1 MAEALET
8 EAVMAATVAA
18 PARAGTSRAPAFSQM
33 KWLPLFLVMAAA
45 AAVAEQQV
53 PLVLWSSDR

>member
-1 MAEALET
+1 MAEAVET

-18 PARAGTSRAPAFSQM
+18 PVRAGTSRAPAFCQM
-33 KWLPLFLVMAAA
+33 KWLPLLLVVVAA